1 MTLAAFNTAADSI
14 RPIEEAA
21 DELLGAAFE
30 KIQDG
35 MAAEGMDE
43 LVLGL
48 RAMRDSYPTEQ
59 WHRFAQSDCLRHP
72 IRRMVHQDPFTRRSF
87 DKPRGYPGD
96 AGILDLIYGVV
107 PVPAGTT
114 AMGSEVYSYTR
125 WAPACDSVRARRE
138 ILARTIDRLADE
150 VERPRILSLACGH
163 LREAQ
168 CSAAA
173 AAGRL
178 GAFYAVDHDAESLA
192 LIQREHAGLG
202 ITTVNNTVR
211 GVVTGKVRYADLDL
225 AYAAGLYD
233 YLGLPVATAVTRALL
248 GMTRPGGRV
257 IVANFAPNLVDIGYM
272 ESYMA
277 WNLIYRDE
285 AGMQEIADG
294 LPAAEVASS
303 RTFRDGHGNVVYLEV
318 TRA

>member
-1 MTLAAFNTAADSI
+1 MTFAAFTSADLA

-21 DELLGAAFE
+21 DELLDASLE
-30 KIQDG
+30 KITDG
-35 MAAEGMDE
+35 MAAEGMDD

-48 RAMRDSYPTEQ
+48 RALRDAYPIEQ
-59 WHRFAQSDCLRHP
+59 WQRFAQSECLHHP
-72 IRRMVHQDPFTRRSF
+72 VRKIVHQDPFTRRSF
-87 DKPRGYPGD
+87 EKPRGYPGD

-138 ILARTIDRLADE
+138 ILARMIDSLADE
-150 VERPRILSLACGH
+150 VEQPRVLSLACGH

-168 CSAAA
+168 CSAAV
-173 AAGRL
+173 AAGRV
-178 GAFYAVDHDAESLA
+178 GAYYAVDHDAESLA
-192 LIQREHAGLG
+192 LIEREHRGLG
-202 ITTVNNTVR
+202 ITPVENTVR
-211 GVVTGKVRYADLDL
+211 GVITGKVRYSNLDF
-225 AYAAGLYD
+225 AYAAGLFD

-257 IVANFAPNLVDIGYM
+257 VVANFAPNLVDIGYM
-272 ESYMA
+272 ETYMA

-285 AGMQEIADG
+285 TGMQEIAAG
-294 LPAAEVASS
+294 LPSAEVASA
-303 RTFRDGHGNVVYLEV
+303 RTFRDEHGNVVYLEV
-318 TRA
+318 VKA